1 MAMTQEEKI
10 EIADMVRSRD
20 RFGPVSE
27 EELAA
32 LPGKETE
39 LWIRTKNGKTVHVFE
54 ERPENLPEQAAL
66 LLNFHGGGFLKG
78 RTDRDR
84 RYCCWAMEQLNCLV
98 WDIDYSLAPEN
109 PFPFAAEEAYE
120 IVSYA
125 FEHSTELG
133 IDQEKIILAGH
144 SAGSIWNASGKSRSL
159 CDNAA
164 DHRGYAW
171 IYYKPDTWL
180 GTGTGSSVQIFSG
193 AFKIEQM
200 SKEKILYEE

>member
-84 RYCCWAMEQLNCLV
+84 IKPMPLLV
-98 WDIDYSLAPEN
+98 
-109 PFPFAAEEAYE
+109 
-120 IVSYA
+120 
-125 FEHSTELG
+125 
-133 IDQEKIILAGH
+133 
-144 SAGSIWNASGKSRSL
+144 AGSQRKEGLVAVKVLESGKREVFRRML
-159 CDNAA
+159 PFFVI
-164 DHRGYAW
+164 W
-171 IYYKPDTWL
+171 IR
-180 GTGTGSSVQIFSG
+180 
-193 AFKIEQM
+193 AFHIHTQV
-200 SKEKILYEE
+200 

>member
-109 PFPFAAEEAYE
+109 PFPFAAEEASRFSNE
-120 IVSYA
+120 DGDGRGSCRLGDRLPPDGGNPA
-125 FEHSTELG
+125 DSFFLTGEH
-133 IDQEKIILAGH
+133 A
-144 SAGSIWNASGKSRSL
+144 
-159 CDNAA
+159 
-164 DHRGYAW
+164 
-171 IYYKPDTWL
+171 
-180 GTGTGSSVQIFSG
+180 
-193 AFKIEQM
+193 
-200 SKEKILYEE
+200 

>member
-66 LLNFHGGGFLKG
+66 LLKFSWRWISERPYRPGPQVLLLGHGTTKLPG
-78 RTDRDR
+78 
-84 RYCCWAMEQLNCLV
+84 M
-98 WDIDYSLAPEN
+98 
-109 PFPFAAEEAYE
+109 
-120 IVSYA
+120 
-125 FEHSTELG
+125 
-133 IDQEKIILAGH
+133 
-144 SAGSIWNASGKSRSL
+144 
-159 CDNAA
+159 
-164 DHRGYAW
+164 GY
-171 IYYKPDTWL
+171 
-180 GTGTGSSVQIFSG
+180 
-193 AFKIEQM
+193 
-200 SKEKILYEE
+200 